1 MHSFTHNLIWQYNE
15 LDSRSFPARGTK
27 LSFTDKMIAS
37 MKKYF
42 KIKKYYNKNS
52 VRDILN

>member
-1 MHSFTHNLIWQYNE
+1 
-15 LDSRSFPARGTK
+15 
-27 LSFTDKMIAS
+27 MIAS